1 MKLVGSL
8 VICRNFSRK
17 FQETFNESTSVHVDC
32 RGLFRGRCPFV
43 SRVSTDQTFQR
54 EFSTYFQ
61 SRFRKSTLVEEKQKL
76 NDRSLFRK
84 RKNYNRKR
92 FQLLMRSSNVFEI
105 IIKGLLI
112 LTIDETFVK
121 ID

>member
-1 MKLVGSL
+1 MKLAGSL

-54 EFSTYFQ
+54 EFSTYF
-61 SRFRKSTLVEEKQKL
+61 RKSTLVEEKQKL
-76 NDRSLFRK
+76 NDRPLFRK
-84 RKNYNRKR
+84 KK
-92 FQLLMRSSNVFEI
+92 I
-105 IIKGLLI
+105 IIGNA
-112 LTIDETFVK
+112 VNY
-121 ID
+121 